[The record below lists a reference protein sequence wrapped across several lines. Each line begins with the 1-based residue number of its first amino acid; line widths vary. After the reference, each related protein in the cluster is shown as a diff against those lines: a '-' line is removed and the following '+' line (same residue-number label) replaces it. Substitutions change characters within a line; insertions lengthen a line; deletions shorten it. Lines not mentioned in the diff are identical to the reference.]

1 MEKGIK
7 TEATRKVTD
16 YMVNY
21 DEKTWH
27 MAIEH
32 FDWMPG
38 VGLYGIWNAYK
49 FTGDVKYMEFLKGW
63 FSRHLKE
70 AYEKKTVNSTAP
82 LLTAVYMY
90 EENGAPELLKVCTDI
105 AEFIINEAPL
115 TKDGGLEHTVTT
127 EHGFSDQ
134 VWADTLF
141 MACLFLAK
149 FSIVTGEKKYADF
162 CAKQLI
168 VHHKL
173 LSDGKGL
180 YFHGYDGANKN
191 HMSAVRWG
199 RANSWITY
207 STAEILRLL
216 PDIAERHEAEEY
228 LRAQAEALIKVQT
241 DDGGFRTIL
250 DDETSYVEISAT
262 AAIAAGL
269 KLGTKLGI
277 LDEKFNETADKAID
291 ATMNSI
297 LPNGAVDGVSMGT
310 PVMPDADGYKEI
322 GIAPTLYGQGLA
334 ALAFSI

>member
-1 MEKGIK
+1 MKKDLKI
-7 TEATRKVTD
+7 EAAVKVTD
-16 YMVNY
+16 YMV
-21 DEKTWH
+21 ECEQTTWH
-27 MAIEH
+27 MAIEN

-38 VGLYGIWNAYK
+38 VGLFGIWQTYK
-49 FTGDVKYMEFLKGW
+49 MTGDKKYMEYLEGW
-63 FSRHLKE
+63 FSRHLQE

-82 LLTAVYMY
+82 LLTAIYMY
-90 EENGAPELLKVCTDI
+90 EENRDSELFKVCSDI

-115 TKDGGLEHTVTT
+115 TKDGGLEHTVIT

-149 FSIVTGEKKYADF
+149 FSVVTGEKKYADF
-162 CAKQLI
+162 CANQLI
-168 VHHKL
+168 IHHKL
-173 LSDGKGL
+173 LSDGNGL
-180 YFHGYDGANKN
+180 YFHGWDGANKN

-216 PDIAERHEAEEY
+216 PDIAERDEVVKY
-228 LRAQAEALIKVQT
+228 LREQAEALVRVQAT
-241 DDGGFRTIL
+241 DGGFRTIL

-269 KLGTKLGI
+269 KLGIKLGI
-277 LDEKFNETADKAID
+277 LDEKFDVTAEKALDTTIKAVRPD
-291 ATMNSI
+291 
-297 LPNGAVDGVSMGT
+297 GAVDGVSMGT

-322 GIAPTLYGQGLA
+322 GICPTLYGQGLA